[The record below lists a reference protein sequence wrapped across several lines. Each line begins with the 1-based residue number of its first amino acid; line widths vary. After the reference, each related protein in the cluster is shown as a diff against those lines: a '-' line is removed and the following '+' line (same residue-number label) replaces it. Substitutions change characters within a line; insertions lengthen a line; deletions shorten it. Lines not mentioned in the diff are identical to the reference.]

1 MYSSKK
7 QSEHISFFCLWKI
20 ISLCLLSWVLFLVQ
34 RIYTA
39 AVNFLHRVRFKQIC
53 YVIQIACRWS
63 VLPVTMLT
71 WHKTYC
77 TQILQGEINCLSV
90 YAALRSDK
98 AAWRITCHTLIAVT
112 KQTAVHS
119 KLSRLQLHIKYS
131 VGHHKKILVRHF
143 ISLHTYRS
151 LRRMHLLYQLFC
163 FCQ

>member
-1 MYSSKK
+1 MAGY
-7 QSEHISFFCLWKI
+7 IFFLLHLKT
-20 ISLCLLSWVLFLVQ
+20 ISLCLVSWVLFLVQ

-71 WHKTYC
+71 WHKTDC
-77 TQILQGEINCLSV
+77 TQIFQSKVNCLSV

-98 AAWRITCHTLIAVT
+98 TAWRITGHTLITVA
-112 KQTAVHS
+112 KQTAVHR

-131 VGHHKKILVRHF
+131 VGYHKKILVRHF

-151 LRRMHLLYQLFC
+151 LRRMHLLYQLFY